1 MLFRP
6 VAMRSAGPLTVKST
20 SSPIPAEVP
29 VAESLGRMLGEV
41 YGYAYGYA
49 YGFATLIYHQTI
61 LILCCF
67 CRDGASLTRL

>member
-6 VAMRSAGPLTVKST
+6 VAMRSAGPHTVEST

-29 VAESLGRMLGEV
+29 VAESLGSLLGE
-41 YGYAYGYA
+41 GYGYA

-61 LILCCF
+61 LILYC
-67 CRDGASLTRL
+67 CRDGASLTRS